1 MITPLIL
8 RENIHYSSRLK
19 SSRVSHTLVKD
30 SVIHGLAK
38 TRRYYV

>member
-1 MITPLIL
+1 MSPLIL
-8 RENIHYSSRLK
+8 RDNIQYSSRLK

-30 SVIHGLAK
+30 SVINGIAN